1 MLLRTASA
9 RRPRRLCSATSPS
22 SGTRSSTSTSPTRCR
37 CGGRR
42 RCRTTRSSLT
52 RTPPD
57 EPLGGRGR
65 RGQHPHAGVRAPSRH
80 GDAGGGAAPA
90 LHAAV
95 GAPPLAPLQGGAVSI
110 RRVNHGK
117 GHSYIDTDTGLK
129 IPGVTTI
136 TGDGI
141 PKPALLKWSAET
153 TASYA
158 VDHWDE
164 LSTKAPSVRLKELYG
179 ARYAVKDAAANR
191 GTQVHK
197 LDDFDVQPILV
208 EATVWHPE
216 HGYCGTLDLIAD
228 LLDPDD
234 PDQARLRYLLDI
246 KTSRSGVFGEHA
258 LQLAG
263 YRHAPVWVD
272 ADGTEH
278 DMPTVDATGVVHVR
292 ADGYDLVPVE
302 AGEAQFRTFLYAQQ
316 IGQFLATSRDLIG
329 EPVVSPTT
337 STYRLVRDD

>member
-1 MLLRTASA
+1 
-9 RRPRRLCSATSPS
+9 
-22 SGTRSSTSTSPTRCR
+22 
-37 CGGRR
+37 
-42 RCRTTRSSLT
+42 
-52 RTPPD
+52 
-57 EPLGGRGR
+57 
-65 RGQHPHAGVRAPSRH
+65 
-80 GDAGGGAAPA
+80 
-90 LHAAV
+90 
-95 GAPPLAPLQGGAVSI
+95 VSI

-136 TGDGI
+136 TGDGV

-158 VDHWDE
+158 VDHWEE
-164 LSTKAPSVRLKELYG
+164 LSTSAPSVRLKELYG

-197 LDDFDVQPILV
+197 LAERLVAGERVAVPDHLAGHVASYVHFLDDFDVQPILV

-337 STYRLVRDD
+337 STYRLVRDE

>member
-1 MLLRTASA
+1 M
-9 RRPRRLCSATSPS
+9 
-22 SGTRSSTSTSPTRCR
+22 
-37 CGGRR
+37 
-42 RCRTTRSSLT
+42 
-52 RTPPD
+52 
-57 EPLGGRGR
+57 
-65 RGQHPHAGVRAPSRH
+65 
-80 GDAGGGAAPA
+80 
-90 LHAAV
+90 
-95 GAPPLAPLQGGAVSI
+95 SI

-197 LDDFDVQPILV
+197 LAERLVTGEAVPVPDHLAGHVASYVHFLDDFDVQPILV

>member
-1 MLLRTASA
+1 M
-9 RRPRRLCSATSPS
+9 
-22 SGTRSSTSTSPTRCR
+22 
-37 CGGRR
+37 
-42 RCRTTRSSLT
+42 
-52 RTPPD
+52 
-57 EPLGGRGR
+57 
-65 RGQHPHAGVRAPSRH
+65 
-80 GDAGGGAAPA
+80 
-90 LHAAV
+90 
-95 GAPPLAPLQGGAVSI
+95 SI

-136 TGDGI
+136 VGDGV

-197 LDDFDVQPILV
+197 LAERLVAGERVAVPDHLAGHVASYVHFLDDFDVQPILV

-234 PDQARLRYLLDI
+234 PDQARLRYLPVGRVRRACVAARRLPP
-246 KTSRSGVFGEHA
+246 RPRLGRRR
-258 LQLAG
+258 
-263 YRHAPVWVD
+263 RH
-272 ADGTEH
+272 
-278 DMPTVDATGVVHVR
+278 R
-292 ADGYDLVPVE
+292 A
-302 AGEAQFRTFLYAQQ
+302 
-316 IGQFLATSRDLIG
+316 
-329 EPVVSPTT
+329 
-337 STYRLVRDD
+337 

>member
-1 MLLRTASA
+1 M
-9 RRPRRLCSATSPS
+9 P
-22 SGTRSSTSTSPTRCR
+22 
-37 CGGRR
+37 
-42 RCRTTRSSLT
+42 
-52 RTPPD
+52 
-57 EPLGGRGR
+57 PLGE
-65 RGQHPHAGVRAPSRH
+65 
-80 GDAGGGAAPA
+80 
-90 LHAAV
+90 
-95 GAPPLAPLQGGAVSI
+95 AVSI

-197 LDDFDVQPILV
+197 LAERLVTGEAVPVPDHLAGHVASYVHFLDDFDVQPILV

-234 PDQARLRYLLDI
+234 P
-246 KTSRSGVFGEHA
+246 
-258 LQLAG
+258 
-263 YRHAPVWVD
+263 
-272 ADGTEH
+272 EH